1 MKNVKRIMAIVGIV
15 LLVLM
20 YVMTLV
26 FAIFD
31 SSASHGMFWAS
42 VACTIIVP
50 VFIAAIKIVENVL
63 KLYSKDIYS
72 DPTED
77 SAEESK
83 EVTADTDQ
91 ESDKA

>member
-1 MKNVKRIMAIVGIV
+1 MKNVKRIMALAGVV

-42 VACTIIVP
+42 VACTIIIP
-50 VFIAAIKIVENVL
+50 VFIAIMKIVENVI

-72 DPTED
+72 DPTEED
-77 SAEESK
+77 AGDSK
-83 EVTADTDQ
+83 EAAADDDK
-91 ESDKA
+91 ESDKV